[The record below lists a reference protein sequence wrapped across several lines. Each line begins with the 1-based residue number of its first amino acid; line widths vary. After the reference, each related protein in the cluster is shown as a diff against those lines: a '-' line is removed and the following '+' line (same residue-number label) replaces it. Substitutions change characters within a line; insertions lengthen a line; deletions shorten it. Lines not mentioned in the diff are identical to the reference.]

1 MKGTVIS
8 LRLSAEL
15 LKKIDAVSEN
25 RNGFIKEAIL
35 EKLSPKPAVVS
46 SEEEDSAVSAEFTKP
61 EKRAMLKETKNLSDI
76 LHEAMLDRLRRE
88 KDILD
93 SMTREDFLKLVAGR
107 LPKESVIDDE
117 IDREVLSLRECLGQ
131 LPSIPDITHELNKV
145 KGELFKVKAERDLNI
160 DLLKYS
166 QGSLPA
172 GEFAGRLFR
181 RVVEYVANLA
191 ARNSIP
197 GLGDGGGL
205 TEKGYAAISEVVR
218 REVENLEIFR
228 K

>member
-46 SEEEDSAVSAEFTKP
+46 SEEEDSAGSAEFTKP
-61 EKRAMLKETKNLSDI
+61 EKRTMLKETKNLSDL
-76 LHEAMLDRLRRE
+76 LHEAMLDRFQRE

-117 IDREVLSLRECLGQ
+117 IDREVLSLRECLSQ

-166 QGSLPA
+166 QSGLSA